1 VADTFQGFPD
11 PNAGPLPG
19 RSRGVEYGTAIVVTS
34 TGDLLAIGEVTD
46 RCQSITVPG
55 FGHAER
61 IAEDKPR
68 NLALLRLYG
77 ARHLVPA
84 PLSGDGSAG
93 DQLTLFG
100 IAGPLA
106 GNGTVTNAA
115 AHLTAQAIDPAPKP
129 GFSGAPAID
138 GQGRF
143 AGLVTLQAPVVA
155 GTGAAAAPATLIP
168 AAAVHDF
175 LQAQRIT
182 PAAAE
187 AAIEQSILRVICVRK

>member
-1 VADTFQGFPD
+1 
-11 PNAGPLPG
+11 
-19 RSRGVEYGTAIVVTS
+19 VVTS
-34 TGDLLAIGEVTD
+34 TGHLLVIGELTD

-61 IAEDKPR
+61 IAEDKAR

-84 PLSGDGSAG
+84 PLSGDGGAG

-100 IAGPLA
+100 IADPLA
-106 GNGTVTNAA
+106 GNGTVTSAA

-129 GFSGAPAID
+129 GFSGAPAVD

-143 AGLVTLQAPVVA
+143 AGLVTLKAPVVA
-155 GTGAAAAPATLIP
+155 GAGSAAPQATLVP
-168 AAAVHDF
+168 ASTVRDF
-175 LQAQRIT
+175 LQAQRIA

-187 AAIEQSILRVICVRK
+187 AVMEQSVLRVICVRK

>member
-1 VADTFQGFPD
+1 M
-11 PNAGPLPG
+11 
-19 RSRGVEYGTAIVVTS
+19 VTS
-34 TGDLLAIGEVTD
+34 TGDLLVIGEVVD

-61 IAEDKPR
+61 IAEDKAR

-100 IAGPLA
+100 IADPLA
-106 GNGTVTNAA
+106 GNGTVTSAA

-138 GQGRF
+138 CQGRF
-143 AGLVTLQAPVVA
+143 AGLVTLKTAVVA
-155 GTGAAAAPATLIP
+155 GTAAAPPATLIP
-168 AAAVHDF
+168 ASAVRDF

-187 AAIEQSILRVICVRK
+187 AAMEKSILRVICVRK